1 MGYDNQSQTR
11 ETREY
16 RPTFNVCLPFQR
28 VTMVQMNLT
37 MRDLLYDFFQE
48 LCDDE
53 TEEEV
58 IAFGDA
64 LDDPAIYVH
73 ASRFDEPSFIIF
85 EKYMGVVVIEMNDP
99 MRDLIRKFIDDVEG
113 IEKEIMAFSKAL
125 ADPEASREI
134 RDNKLRELREG
145 KEGKAVPEEQL
156 GKVRRRKL
164 TTA

>member
-1 MGYDNQSQTR
+1 MGYENPQQ
-11 ETREY
+11 REY

-28 VTMVQMNLT
+28 VTMVQMNLA
-37 MRDLLYDFFQE
+37 MRDLLHDFFSE

-58 IAFGDA
+58 VAFGDA
-64 LDDPAIYVH
+64 LEDPAIYVH
-73 ASRFDEPSFIIF
+73 ASRFDEPSFIVC
-85 EKYMGVVVIEMNDP
+85 EKYMGVVVIEMNNP
-99 MRDLIRKFIDDVEG
+99 MRDLIRKFISDVEG
-113 IEKEIMAFSKAL
+113 VEREIMAFSKAL

-134 RDNKLRELREG
+134 RDNKMRWRRENRQ
-145 KEGKAVPEEQL
+145 EEQEQQ

>member
-1 MGYDNQSQTR
+1 MPNY

-37 MRDLLYDFFQE
+37 MCDLLHDFFAE
-48 LCDDE
+48 LCDNE
-53 TEEEV
+53 TEEE
-58 IAFGDA
+58 ICAFRDA

-73 ASRFDEPSFIIF
+73 AIRFDEPSFIIC
-85 EKYMGVVVIEMNDP
+85 EKYMGVMIIELNDP
-99 MRDLIRKFIDDVEG
+99 MLNLLRDFINYVEG
-113 IEKEIMAFSKAL
+113 VEKEIMAFSKAL

-134 RDNKLRELREG
+134 RDNKLRNSQHNQSREDNN
-145 KEGKAVPEEQL
+145 Q

>member
-1 MGYDNQSQTR
+1 MGYDNHQNQP
-11 ETREY
+11 REY

-37 MRDLLYDFFQE
+37 MRDLLYDFFND

-58 IAFGDA
+58 IAFKDA

-73 ASRFDEPSFIIF
+73 ASRFDEPSFIIC
-85 EKYMGVVVIEMNDP
+85 EKYMGVIIVEMNDP
-99 MRDLIRKFIDDVEG
+99 MRDLIRKFISEVEG
-113 IEKEIMAFSKAL
+113 VEREIMAFSKAL

-134 RDNKLRELREG
+134 RDNKLKYLREN
-145 KEGKAVPEEQL
+145 GKATEEPEQQ